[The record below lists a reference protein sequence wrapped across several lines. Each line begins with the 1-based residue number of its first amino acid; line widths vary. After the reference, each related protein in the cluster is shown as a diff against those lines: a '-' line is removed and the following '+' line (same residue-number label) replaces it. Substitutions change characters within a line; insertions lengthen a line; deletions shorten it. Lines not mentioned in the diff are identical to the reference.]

1 MHAYAVSWSKYIN
14 IAAILL
20 YTLLAFICLPLRTN
34 PDRRHSMNRFQRVC
48 MAVFCLNS
56 FFTIGILNDNSVQY
70 FAFGVLLAAILLVA
84 SAVYRTVYKLS
95 NMLLF
100 NNICMFLSIGLVIIA
115 RLNFEQAQ
123 KQAAIACAG
132 LLFMLIF
139 PALRNHLEFLRKLT
153 WVYAVVGLIAI
164 TGVLV
169 LGATTYGSK
178 ISYTI
183 SGITFQPSE
192 FVKVLFVLF
201 LACMLSGEIDKNTQ
215 IAVTAVA
222 ILHVAVL
229 VLSKDLGSA
238 LVYFAVF
245 LTMVYLAT
253 GDKKYALSWLGLGA
267 VGAVACYFLFS
278 HVRVRVEVWRD
289 PFAYIDSNGYQ
300 VVQSLFSI
308 SFGGLTGAGLTQ
320 GSPDKI
326 PFVTSDF
333 IFAAIT
339 EEMGIIFGVC
349 LILLCLN
356 VFLDMLMLC
365 SEYSNRFYQLILFG
379 TAVCYLFQTFI
390 TIGGET
396 KFIPLT
402 GVTLPLVSYG
412 GSSVL
417 STFIMFGLAEAVFML
432 QNQRILAFAMR
443 LEREE
448 MEKQRAGMPYGAP
461 PTEPGR
467 GGPRNGDG
475 PRDNGGSRRYQ
486 NPPRRPDPRE
496 NNGDRNGSRR
506 QGDEVRRRR
515 PANDDLP
522 PISDEEL
529 YEDTLPKINID
540 GIMDDSRQ
548 NGPDSSNRRR
558 DRR

>member
-14 IAAILL
+14 IAAMLL
-20 YTLLAFICLPLRTN
+20 YTLLAFICLTLRTN
-34 PDRRHSMNRFQRVC
+34 PDRRRSMNRFQRVC
-48 MAVFCLNS
+48 MAIFCLNS
-56 FFTIGILNDNSVQY
+56 FFTIGILNDNSAQY
-70 FAFGVLLAAILLVA
+70 FLFGVLVVVVLLVA
-84 SAVYRTVYKLS
+84 SAVYQAVYRQS

-115 RLNFEQAQ
+115 RLNFGQAQ
-123 KQAAIACAG
+123 KQAAIACVG
-132 LLFMLIF
+132 LLFMLVF
-139 PALRNHLEFLRKLT
+139 PAFRGHLDLLRRLT
-153 WVYAVVGLIAI
+153 WFYAAVGLAAI
-164 TGVLV
+164 GGVLL

-201 LACMLSGEIDKNTQ
+201 LACMLCGKVDQRKLIY
-215 IAVTAVA
+215 ITAVSV
-222 ILHVAVL
+222 LHVGIL

-253 GDKKYALSWLGLGA
+253 GDKKYALAWLGIGA
-267 VGAVACYFLFS
+267 VGAVACYFLFA

-289 PFAYIDSNGYQ
+289 PFKYIDSNGYQ

-356 VFLDMLMLC
+356 VFLDMLLLC

-379 TAVCYLFQTFI
+379 TAVSYLFQTFI

-432 QNQRILAFAMR
+432 QNQRLEMFARR
-443 LEREE
+443 LEQEE
-448 MEKQRAGMPYGAP
+448 MEGDRGPYRQEA
-461 PTEPGR
+461 PGR
-467 GGPRNGDG
+467 PQGPDAPGNSGRQYGNRPQEGQ
-475 PRDNGGSRRYQ
+475 GSRR
-486 NPPRRPDPRE
+486 R
-496 NNGDRNGSRR
+496 
-506 QGDEVRRRR
+506 VRD
-515 PANDDLP
+515 DDLP

-529 YEDTLPKINID
+529 YEDSLPRLNID
-540 GIMDDSRQ
+540 GMDDEPVRDD
-548 NGPDSSNRRR
+548 PDRTRMYNRRR
-558 DRR
+558 RRD

>member
-20 YTLLAFICLPLRTN
+20 YTILAFICLPLRAN
-34 PDRRHSMNRFQRVC
+34 PDRRRSMNRFQRVC

-56 FFTIGILNDNSVQY
+56 FFTIGILSDNSVQY
-70 FAFGVLLAAILLVA
+70 FAFGVLLTVILLVA
-84 SAVYRTVYKLS
+84 SAVFQTLYRLS

-115 RLNFEQAQ
+115 RLNFAQAQ
-123 KQAAIACAG
+123 KQAAIAGAG

-139 PALRNHLEFLRKLT
+139 PALRGHLEFLRKLT
-153 WVYAVVGLIAI
+153 WVYAAVGLIAI

-201 LACMLSGEIDKNTQ
+201 LACMLSGEIDRNTR
-215 IAVTAVA
+215 IAVTAVS
-222 ILHVAVL
+222 ILHVGVL
-229 VLSKDLGSA
+229 VVSKDLGSA
-238 LVYFAVF
+238 LVYFAVY
-245 LTMVYLAT
+245 LTMTYLAT
-253 GDKKYALSWLGLGA
+253 GDKKYALSWIGLGI
-267 VGAVACYFLFS
+267 VGAVACYFLFA

-365 SEYSNRFYQLILFG
+365 EEYSNRFYQLILFG

-417 STFIMFGLAEAVFML
+417 STFIMFGLAEAIFML
-432 QNQRILAFAMR
+432 QNQRLREFAMR

-448 MEKQRAGMPYGAP
+448 MERQRMRMPYGTP
-461 PTEPGR
+461 PEQPGR
-467 GGPRNGDG
+467 GGPRGGDPRG
-475 PRDNGGSRRYQ
+475 PQGYENSQ
-486 NPPRRPDPRE
+486 RRPDPDG
-496 NNGDRNGSRR
+496 NDRNRNRYRPQDDRG
-506 QGDEVRRRR
+506 RRRR
-515 PANDDLP
+515 SAGDDLP

-529 YEDTLPKINID
+529 FEDSLPRINID
-540 GIMDDSRQ
+540 DIEDDSDRQ
-548 NGPDSSNRRR
+548 KRRR

>member
-1 MHAYAVSWSKYIN
+1 MHAYAVSYSRYIN
-14 IAAILL
+14 VAAMVL
-20 YTLLAFICLPLRTN
+20 YTVLAYICLPLRAN
-34 PDRRHSMNRFQRVC
+34 PDRRRMMNRFQRLC

-56 FFTIGILNDNSVQY
+56 YFTIGMLSDNSAQY
-70 FAFGVLLAAILLVA
+70 FMFGVIQVAVLLAA
-84 SAVYRTVYKLS
+84 SAVYQSVYRLS

-123 KQAAIACAG
+123 KQAVIACAG

-139 PALRNHLEFLRKLT
+139 PAFREHLELLRKLT
-153 WVYAVVGLIAI
+153 WFYAIAGIIAI
-164 TGVLV
+164 GGVLV

-201 LACMLSGEIDKNTQ
+201 LACMLCGEIDQKRL
-215 IAVTAVA
+215 IEVTAVS
-222 ILHVAVL
+222 ILHVGIL

-253 GDKKYALSWLGLGA
+253 GDKKYALAWLGIGVL
-267 VGAVACYFLFS
+267 GAVACYFLFA
-278 HVRVRVEVWRD
+278 HVRVRVAVWRD

-300 VVQSLFSI
+300 VAQSLFSI
-308 SFGGLTGAGLTQ
+308 SFGGLFGAGLTQ

-356 VFLDMLMLC
+356 VFLDILLLC
-365 SEYSNRFYQLILFG
+365 EEYSNRFYQMILFG
-379 TAVCYLFQTFI
+379 IAVSYLFQTFI

-432 QNQRILAFAMR
+432 QNQRLEYFARR
-443 LEREE
+443 LEQEE
-448 MEKQRAGMPYGAP
+448 QENLYGQSPYGQEP
-461 PTEPGR
+461 PYGPPPEDRNFYRRPGEAAQRDPGR
-467 GGPRNGDG
+467 EGGAGRQYDDRPQNR
-475 PRDNGGSRRYQ
+475 RRYT
-486 NPPRRPDPRE
+486 
-496 NNGDRNGSRR
+496 GSP
-506 QGDEVRRRR
+506 QG
-515 PANDDLP
+515 DDLP

-529 YEDTLPKINID
+529 YEDSLPKINID
-540 GIMDDSRQ
+540 GMTGSSDQPDD
-548 NGPDSSNRRR
+548 PDQTKRWYRRGR
-558 DRR
+558 